1 MMASE
6 HIISH
11 PTLRCSLRGT
21 STSTSVQF
29 RNLKY
34 ASIPGRYQDSIP
46 NDTLIQA
53 RDNVV
58 DATTFGPS
66 CPQKRGAQAWDLT
79 LYGNVSL
86 PCEQGQGETEK
97 MDEFDCL
104 SVNVTI
110 PKLKANETK
119 KGLPVFVWVH
129 GGGLSI
135 GSNNWPQYDLQ
146 KFVDRSVEI
155 GKPFI
160 AVAMNYRVGLFGF
173 LANEEGG
180 APGNMG
186 FKDQV
191 LAFQWVKKHIA
202 GFGGDPTNV
211 TAAGE
216 SAGAISLSTLLGASV
231 VEEGLF
237 DRVMLM
243 SGEATLRKPRNKWWH
258 RQAYNDQAAILSVE
272 STDLKMKLWNTD
284 AEALAQQLPLASHYC
299 GYIDSKWLKQDIT
312 STLMSDGQKSE
323 HKPSWCK
330 DFVVGD
336 TAHDGTVLKARILD
350 YPQVLSRLKSSCA
363 KYLTQSETQRLLAA
377 YKIDTNLSLEQERD
391 TLRNLASEL
400 RFYDP
405 VRRIHKGWKSTTPPI
420 RCGRYHF
427 HVPNP
432 FEGNFKDI
440 VSHELDVAFLLQ
452 NFNDQLDAQ
461 HRKVAKAMADHF
473 IGFIYG
479 EQWAGDGKVVVFG
492 VGGVK
497 EIEEGEYDKVYRD
510 GRGAVLDSMDGEKLW
525 RVAEMWQ
532 GVRSEEEEQR
542 EGEVARL

>member
-1 MMASE
+1 
-6 HIISH
+6 
-11 PTLRCSLRGT
+11 
-21 STSTSVQF
+21 
-29 RNLKY
+29 
-34 ASIPGRYQDSIP
+34 
-46 NDTLIQA
+46 
-53 RDNVV
+53 
-58 DATTFGPS
+58 
-66 CPQKRGAQAWDLT
+66 
-79 LYGNVSL
+79 
-86 PCEQGQGETEK
+86 
-97 MDEFDCL
+97 
-104 SVNVTI
+104 
-110 PKLKANETK
+110 
-119 KGLPVFVWVH
+119 
-129 GGGLSI
+129 
-135 GSNNWPQYDLQ
+135 
-146 KFVDRSVEI
+146 
-155 GKPFI
+155 
-160 AVAMNYRVGLFGF
+160 
-173 LANEEGG
+173 
-180 APGNMG
+180 
-186 FKDQV
+186 
-191 LAFQWVKKHIA
+191 
-202 GFGGDPTNV
+202 
-211 TAAGE
+211 
-216 SAGAISLSTLLGASV
+216 
-231 VEEGLF
+231 
-237 DRVMLM
+237 
-243 SGEATLRKPRNKWWH
+243 
-258 RQAYNDQAAILSVE
+258 
-272 STDLKMKLWNTD
+272 
-284 AEALAQQLPLASHYC
+284 LAQQLPLASHYC
-299 GYIDSKWLKQDIT
+299 GYIDIKWLKQDIT

-377 YKIDTNLSLEQERD
+377 YKLDTNLSLEQERD

-492 VGGVK
+492 VGGLK